1 MNFFKL
7 ATVTIALI
15 GFSATAQAADL
26 NKMPLTTQKTV
37 HAPSMVKKARTSRVV
52 KTVKG
57 LPTARN
63 VATHTTRS
71 VLFYNPSVTRT
82 KIIRVNAMNKKTPNL
97 FNG

>member
-15 GFSATAQAADL
+15 GFSATAQAADF
-26 NKMPLTTQKTV
+26 NKTPLTAQKSV
-37 HAPSMVKKARTSRVV
+37 HAPALVKKARTSRVV

-57 LPTARN
+57 LPSARR

-82 KIIRVNAMNKKTPNL
+82 KIISVNAMDKQTPNL